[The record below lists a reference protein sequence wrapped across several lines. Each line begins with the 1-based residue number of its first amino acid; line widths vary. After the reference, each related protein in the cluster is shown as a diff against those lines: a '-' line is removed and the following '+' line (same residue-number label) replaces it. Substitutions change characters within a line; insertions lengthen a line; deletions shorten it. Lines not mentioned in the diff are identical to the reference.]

1 MPEGPETGLTL
12 VCGADRAAAAAVAA
26 ALRGRRG
33 VLVAHDLR
41 GLGEGVVHRR
51 VVDDDGA
58 ADTVLE
64 LAHGCVACTLRED
77 LLPLL
82 LRLARDEA
90 VREVVLLLDPGM
102 EPEAAAEALHA
113 LVPEGADG
121 PVTEAL
127 TLRGVVAV
135 IDAETW
141 LDDAGGDDALVE
153 RGLGLTADDERTVA
167 QMVVAQAEFAD
178 VLVVAGRCPTPWD
191 RVRLDAVLDRLAPRA
206 ERLTVADPPGS
217 APEVAVELGAEIV
230 TRLADPRPGARRGVP
245 EDAHAPLL
253 RGQPPLARDAGVSLL
268 HVGHRRPFHPE
279 RLHAAIDV
287 LLHGTIRVRGRVW
300 VASQPEHVLWL
311 ESAGGALQIGFA
323 GRWLAA
329 GGDSG
334 DSGDSG
340 GSGGSGDTGGSGD
353 SWDEVDDERR
363 AAAALRWDD
372 RFGDREQQLVVLVH
386 DADPAGIVEALDA
399 ALLTDAELAR
409 GEAAWRRLPDPFEHR
424 HVDPCDD
431 LPGVVD
437 LNLDEAGTW
446 GPGTWREGEP

>member
-26 ALRGRRG
+26 AVRPAGG

-51 VVDDDGA
+51 VVDDEGA

-82 LRLARDEA
+82 LRLAREPA
-90 VREVVLLLDPGM
+90 VRHVVLLLDPGM
-102 EPEAAAEALHA
+102 EPDAAAGALHT

-121 PVTEAL
+121 PVTDVLA
-127 TLRGVVAV
+127 LRGVVGV

-141 LDDAGGDDALVE
+141 LEDAGGDHTLVE
-153 RGLGLTADDERTVA
+153 RGLGLTGDDERSVA
-167 QMVVAQAEFAD
+167 QVVVAQAEFAD
-178 VLVVAGRCPTPWD
+178 VLVVAGRCATPWD

-206 ERLTVADPPGS
+206 ARLTVADPPGG
-217 APEVAVELGAEIV
+217 APEIAAELGADV
-230 TRLADPRPGARRGVP
+230 VARLADLGPDARRGVP

-253 RGQPPLARDAGVSLL
+253 RGQPPLACDAGVSLL

-279 RLHAAIDV
+279 RLHAAVDV
-287 LLHGTIRVRGRVW
+287 LLHGTIRARGRVW

-311 ESAGGALQIGFA
+311 ESAGGALQIGVA
-323 GRWLAA
+323 GTWLAA
-329 GGDSG
+329 GG
-334 DSGDSG
+334 
-340 GSGGSGDTGGSGD
+340 
-353 SWDEVDDERR
+353 SWADVDDERR

-409 GEAAWRRLPDPFEHR
+409 GQAAWRRFPDPFEHR
-424 HVDPCDD
+424 HADPCDD
-431 LPGVVD
+431 LPGGLD
-437 LNLDEAGTW
+437 LDGASTR
-446 GPGTWREGEP
+446 REGER

>member
-12 VCGADRAAAAAVAA
+12 VCGADRAATAAVAA
-26 ALRGRRG
+26 SLRGPRG
-33 VLVAHDLR
+33 VLVAPDLR

-51 VVDDDGA
+51 MVDDDGA
-58 ADTVLE
+58 CDAVLE

-82 LRLARDEA
+82 LRLARDPA
-90 VREVVLLLDPGM
+90 VRHVVLLLDPGM
-102 EPEAAAEALHA
+102 EPEAVAEALHV
-113 LVPEGADG
+113 LVPDGADA
-121 PVTEAL
+121 PVTEVLA
-127 TLRGVVAV
+127 LRGVVGV
-135 IDAETW
+135 VDAETW

-191 RVRLDAVLDRLAPRA
+191 RVRLEAVLDRLAPRA

-217 APEVAVELGAEIV
+217 APEIAVELGAEIV
-230 TRLADPRPGARRGVP
+230 TRLADLRDDARRGVP

-253 RGQPPLARDAGVSLL
+253 RGEPPLARDAGVSML

-279 RLHAAIDV
+279 RLHTAIDV

-311 ESAGGALQIGFA
+311 ESAGGALQIGVA
-323 GRWLAA
+323 GTWLA
-329 GGDSG
+329 
-334 DSGDSG
+334 
-340 GSGGSGDTGGSGD
+340 GSED
-353 SWDEVDDERR
+353 WDDVHDERR
-363 AAAALRWDD
+363 AAAALRWDE

-399 ALLTDAELAR
+399 ALLTDEELAL
-409 GEAAWRRLPDPFEHR
+409 GEPAWRRFPDPFSHR
-424 HVDPCDD
+424 HVDPCAE

-437 LNLDEAGTW
+437 EAFT
-446 GPGTWREGEP
+446 EGER

>member
-26 ALRGRRG
+26 AVRPARG
-33 VLVAHDLR
+33 VLVAPDLR
-41 GLGEGVVHRR
+41 GLGEGVVHRQ
-51 VVDDDGA
+51 VVDDEGA

-82 LRLARDEA
+82 RRLALDPA
-90 VREVVLLLDPGM
+90 VRHVVLLLDPGM
-102 EPEAAAEALHA
+102 EPEAVAAALHT
-113 LVPEGADG
+113 LVPDGAEG
-121 PVTEAL
+121 PVTDVLA
-127 TLRGVVAV
+127 LRGVVGV

-141 LDDAGGDDALVE
+141 LEDAGGDDPLAE
-153 RGLGLTADDERTVA
+153 RGRALTVDDERTVA

-191 RVRLDAVLDRLAPRA
+191 RVRLEAVLDRLAPRA
-206 ERLTVADPPGS
+206 ERLTVADPP
-217 APEVAVELGAEIV
+217 AATPEMATELGAEIV
-230 TRLADPRPGARRGVP
+230 TRLAALGPGARRGVP

-279 RLHAAIDV
+279 RLHTAIDV

-311 ESAGGALQIGFA
+311 ESAGGALQVGVA
-323 GRWLAA
+323 GTWLAA
-329 GGDSG
+329 GEP
-334 DSGDSG
+334 
-340 GSGGSGDTGGSGD
+340 
-353 SWDEVDDERR
+353 WDGVDDERR
-363 AAAALRWDD
+363 AAAALRWDE

-386 DADPAGIVEALDA
+386 DADPAGIVTALDA
-399 ALLTDAELAR
+399 ALLTDEELAA
-409 GEAAWRRLPDPFEHR
+409 GEAAWRRFPDPFEHR
-424 HVDPCDD
+424 HVDPCAE

-437 LNLDEAGTW
+437 EAFT
-446 GPGTWREGEP
+446 EGER